1 MAGPTHVYRRGA
13 AYWWRRRVPKALI
26 AKFGC
31 PELRFSLRTHIRR
44 DAAHRAARL
53 RLVTDLAFGAM
64 EQAVLDGAR
73 LTPEG
78 MKAVVDG
85 LVRAELDAAERA
97 RALAP
102 PRGPEGVAAAVSE
115 ETRRQAALRDA
126 LAQNRYDSVMAP
138 VEAALRRAGL
148 AFDPHSD
155 DGRILLRL
163 AGRALVGVHG
173 VNALREQGIY
183 EEDACAPPPAAEAAR
198 ARAAQPV
205 APAAPVPIG
214 SSAAASAAS
223 ASPAAAG
230 AIPIGE
236 AARLLIEEKSKS
248 QSWRLNMR
256 RKYDASLRLF
266 IEANGDLPLC
276 RVTTAMGHEFR
287 ELLMRLPRNH
297 GKSARDRR
305 AVHEIAEALDE
316 EEMDKVEAH
325 ELQFNAGEI
334 DRKTLELRKDQCRIA
349 RLGPTTVNL
358 HVDRIKAVFDEAIGK
373 ELFAGRNPMIGVRL
387 GKREQKNLR
396 KSLPPATRLPWGRE
410 RIQRLFGSSV
420 FVGGLPDGHPCAA
433 DPLFW
438 APLAAAHMGLREE
451 EILQTQVH
459 DVEPVDA
466 VPCWRIR
473 PGPGKTL
480 KTDNA
485 ERDVPLQRVLIEAGF
500 LELVEALKREG
511 AFWLF
516 PEIDRGAA
524 SNRFSDLFSKRFRT
538 YRVNEGLYDRQR
550 DFHALRKDFNVALRE
565 AGVYWAARRRLLGH
579 ALDDVTD
586 ERYDPEG
593 ESMKVRKEYV
603 DRVDHGLKAVRR
615 DGKVVIVVA

>member
-1 MAGPTHVYRRGA
+1 
-13 AYWWRRRVPKALI
+13 
-26 AKFGC
+26 
-31 PELRFSLRTHIRR
+31 
-44 DAAHRAARL
+44 
-53 RLVTDLAFGAM
+53 
-64 EQAVLDGAR
+64 
-73 LTPEG
+73 
-78 MKAVVDG
+78 
-85 LVRAELDAAERA
+85 
-97 RALAP
+97 
-102 PRGPEGVAAAVSE
+102 
-115 ETRRQAALRDA
+115 
-126 LAQNRYDSVMAP
+126 
-138 VEAALRRAGL
+138 
-148 AFDPHSD
+148 
-155 DGRILLRL
+155 
-163 AGRALVGVHG
+163 
-173 VNALREQGIY
+173 
-183 EEDACAPPPAAEAAR
+183 
-198 ARAAQPV
+198 
-205 APAAPVPIG
+205 
-214 SSAAASAAS
+214 
-223 ASPAAAG
+223 
-230 AIPIGE
+230 
-236 AARLLIEEKSKS
+236 
-248 QSWRLNMR
+248 
-256 RKYDASLRLF
+256 
-266 IEANGDLPLC
+266 
-276 RVTTAMGHEFR
+276 
-287 ELLMRLPRNH
+287 
-297 GKSARDRR
+297 
-305 AVHEIAEALDE
+305 
-316 EEMDKVEAH
+316 
-325 ELQFNAGEI
+325 
-334 DRKTLELRKDQCRIA
+334 
-349 RLGPTTVNL
+349 
-358 HVDRIKAVFDEAIGK
+358 
-373 ELFAGRNPMIGVRL
+373 
-387 GKREQKNLR
+387 
-396 KSLPPATRLPWGRE
+396 
-410 RIQRLFGSSV
+410 V